1 MDLTLS
7 IITAKNILG
16 LFLMLCVGIVGAKS
30 GILNKER
37 CKVLSNM
44 LINLIMPITFFCSF
58 QQDFDKTKLIGLGI
72 AFLLGL
78 FAHVFPMLLGK
89 LFFKKNPSTNWTI
102 DRFCVIYGNCAYIGI
117 PLIQSILGQE
127 GVFYVTAFILSF
139 NIFVF
144 TQGVNLVSEG
154 EAVSD
159 IKHQIL
165 LNPVILSIVI
175 GLICYLLRLRLPEMV
190 LSQVQTVGNCNTPL
204 AMIIAGCEMTETNF
218 RKILRSV
225 NTYIVTLTRLVI
237 VPLAAIAVVVFFGVE
252 QNVGLS
258 TIICAAAP
266 VGTMATVL
274 SVQYDKDSGYSSGIF
289 AFTTLLCVV
298 TLPVIVAIYSLFL

>member
-1 MDLTLS
+1 MDLSLA

-16 LFLMLCVGIVGAKS
+16 LFMMLCVGIVGAKS
-30 GILNKER
+30 KILNKER
-37 CKVLSNM
+37 CKMLSNM

-58 QQDFDKTKLIGLGI
+58 QQDFDKTKLLGLGI

-89 LFFKKNPSTNWTI
+89 LFFKKASGTNWAI

-127 GVFYVTAFILSF
+127 GVFYVTAFIFSF

-144 TQGVNLVSEG
+144 TQGINLVSEG
-154 EAVSD
+154 EAISD

-165 LNPVILSIVI
+165 LNPVILSILI
-175 GLICYLLRLRLPEMV
+175 GLVFYLLRLRLPAV
-190 LSQVQTVGNCNTPL
+190 ILNPVQTVGNCNTPI

-218 RKILRSV
+218 RQILRSLR
-225 NTYIVTLTRLVI
+225 TYIVTLTRLVI
-237 VPLAAIAVVVFFGVE
+237 VPLMVVAVVVLFGVE
-252 QNVGLS
+252 I
-258 TIICAAAP
+258 T
-266 VGTMATVL
+266 
-274 SVQYDKDSGYSSGIF
+274 
-289 AFTTLLCVV
+289 
-298 TLPVIVAIYSLFL
+298 